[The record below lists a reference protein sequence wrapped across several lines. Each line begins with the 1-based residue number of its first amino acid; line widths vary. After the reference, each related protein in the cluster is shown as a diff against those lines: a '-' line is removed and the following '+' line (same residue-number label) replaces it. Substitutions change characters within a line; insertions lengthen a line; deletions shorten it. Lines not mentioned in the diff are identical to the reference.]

1 MNIYNFTG
9 RIGKDSE
16 TRFTPG
22 GMAICS
28 FSVAV
33 DYGFGE
39 NKGTNW
45 LRCSLFGKRAEGKLP
60 QYLIKGAQVAI
71 SGELRIREYDD
82 KDGNKRTSVEVS
94 VDKLDLIGGRNE
106 QQSSGPQ
113 QQGGFPTHGGGG
125 QDKPAQQ
132 AKSDPFAD
140 SPEFNN
146 VPVDDDIPF

>member
-1 MNIYNFTG
+1 MNIYSFTG
-9 RIGKDSE
+9 RLGKDSE
-16 TRFTPG
+16 TRFTQG

-33 DYGFGE
+33 DHGFGE
-39 NKGTNW
+39 KKGTNW

-94 VDKLDLIGGRNE
+94 VDKLDLIGGNKDG
-106 QQSSGPQ
+106 QQGNNAPQ
-113 QQGGFPTHGGGG
+113 QNNFPTQGGM
-125 QDKPAQQ
+125 PAQN
-132 AKSDPFAD
+132 DPFAGD
-140 SPEFNN
+140 APTNS
-146 VPVDDDIPF
+146 DIPF